1 MPKADERC
9 DRCRQN
15 HANYCVRCLFALCP
29 PCREEGA
36 RCWCQGGRPPW
47 HWTSDA
53 RPSEEQTASAS
64 ADAITLTV
72 ERLAKAGKK
81 GNSEA
86 RQGGK
91 QLSGTEG
98 VDARLNAALRRDKAL
113 AGWPMSWEAQQ
124 RLADTVQSEEGRA
137 EGREAARRRAALAD
151 VDRAQRLWR
160 RRSGDQLRH
169 DVQQAWENYIAEGK
183 NADAGAA
190 AAEGGA
196 DNN

>member
-1 MPKADERC
+1 M
-9 DRCRQN
+9 
-15 HANYCVRCLFALCP
+15 
-29 PCREEGA
+29 
-36 RCWCQGGRPPW
+36 
-47 HWTSDA
+47 
-53 RPSEEQTASAS
+53 
-64 ADAITLTV
+64 
-72 ERLAKAGKK
+72 
-81 GNSEA
+81 
-86 RQGGK
+86 
-91 QLSGTEG
+91 
-98 VDARLNAALRRDKAL
+98 
-113 AGWPMSWEAQQ
+113 
-124 RLADTVQSEEGRA
+124 QSEEGRA

>member
-1 MPKADERC
+1 M
-9 DRCRQN
+9 
-15 HANYCVRCLFALCP
+15 
-29 PCREEGA
+29 
-36 RCWCQGGRPPW
+36 
-47 HWTSDA
+47 
-53 RPSEEQTASAS
+53 
-64 ADAITLTV
+64 
-72 ERLAKAGKK
+72 AKAGKK

-98 VDARLNAALRRDKAL
+98 VDARLNAALLRNKAL